1 MTDTATAH
9 REIGGKA
16 VTIRR
21 VAGRAYFRVG
31 ALFLHTFGRT
41 LGGLLSGAG
50 LRLADDTVLH
60 WRDLIGLVLL
70 ARSGQ
75 GPLATDKGRDSAAQL
90 VGALLARFET
100 VDPDRLET
108 LAEAMIVGHVTIAGA
123 EVTRI
128 ELVDALLTEPTAY
141 MELVVAAFQVNMG
154 PIFAAGSTNVGSA
167 AAATSEPPAAM
178 RSARAR

>member
-1 MTDTATAH
+1 MTDTAVST
-9 REIGGKA
+9 RQIGGKA

-41 LGGLLSGAG
+41 LGGLIAGAG
-50 LRLADDTVLH
+50 LRLADDTVLQ
-60 WRDLIGLVLL
+60 WKDLIGLVLL
-70 ARSGQ
+70 ARAGK
-75 GPLATDKGRDSAAQL
+75 GPLATEGGRNSAAQL

-100 VDPDRLET
+100 VDPDRLEA

-123 EVTRI
+123 DVTRI
-128 ELVDALLTEPTAY
+128 ELVDALLTEPTGY
-141 MELVVAAFQVNMG
+141 MELVIAAFQVNMG
-154 PIFAAGSTNVGSA
+154 PIFAAGSTSVGSA
-167 AAATSEPPAAM
+167 AAETSEPPAAM